1 MAHLRLRRD
10 SCRLFGRGDG
20 VHVNRACRRSPLAA
34 ETATVRR
41 HVGQVERTARTW
53 TDAHREEARR
63 LQAEGLS
70 WSAIAEQVCGDRRY
84 KSTVQGWLRPA
95 ATSGERWQLLRLQ
108 RVADLAGDRPDGM
121 T

>member
-1 MAHLRLRRD
+1 MAHLRVRRD

-84 KSTVQGWLRPA
+84 RAPCRGGCAPRRRQVSGGSCFAFSVWPTSPVTVQTA
-95 ATSGERWQLLRLQ
+95 
-108 RVADLAGDRPDGM
+108 
-121 T
+121 